1 MVESCPHT
9 KGRLDNQEVGKT
21 GENKASLQGKTKTKK
36 MNKSHF
42 YKKSGGQRKRMA
54 KTGKPLELKT
64 ETKTK

>member
-36 MNKSHF
+36 MSKEKSF
-42 YKKSGGQRKRMA
+42 
-54 KTGKPLELKT
+54 L
-64 ETKTK
+64 